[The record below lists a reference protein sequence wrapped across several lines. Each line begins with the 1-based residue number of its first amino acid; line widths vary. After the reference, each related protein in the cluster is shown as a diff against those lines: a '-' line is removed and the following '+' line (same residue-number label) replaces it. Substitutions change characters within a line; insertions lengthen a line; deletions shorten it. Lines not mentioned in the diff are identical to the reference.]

1 MESRYIEIQKSEL
14 TKAYQRAYS
23 LECREGWEAENR
35 SIEYI
40 GSTEKENGRIT
51 DYYTELT
58 GTAPDTGERAVRL
71 YQQRLLYLA
80 RASRSEKEKG
90 EENDMFFRKWKEKK
104 KKDKEITDRRNEL
117 ISQYRREC
125 IWYMIKSEMSEE
137 EIQKQD
143 VSADHLMES
152 ALREAIK
159 ATREMSEE
167 IRRKKRCA
175 TESE

>member
-1 MESRYIEIQKSEL
+1 MESQYIEIQKSEL

-35 SIEYI
+35 NIEYI

-51 DYYTELT
+51 DYYKDS
-58 GTAPDTGERAVRL
+58 AGERTARL
-71 YQQRLLYLA
+71 YRQRRSYLA

-90 EENDMFFRKWKEKK
+90 EEKDMFFKKWKEKK
-104 KKDKEITDRRNEL
+104 KKDKEITDRCNEL

-143 VSADHLMES
+143 VSDDHLMES

-175 TESE
+175 TE

>member
-1 MESRYIEIQKSEL
+1 MEESRITTRIPLEI
-14 TKAYQRAYS
+14 
-23 LECREGWEAENR
+23 
-35 SIEYI
+35 
-40 GSTEKENGRIT
+40 
-51 DYYTELT
+51 T
-58 GTAPDTGERAVRL
+58 GTAPDTGERPVRL
-71 YQQRLLYLA
+71 YRQRRLYLA
-80 RASRSEKEKG
+80 RASRNEKEKG
-90 EENDMFFRKWKEKK
+90 EENDMFFKRWKEKK
-104 KKDKEITDRRNEL
+104 EKEITDKEITDRLNEL

-167 IRRKKRCA
+167 IRRKRKCA